1 VPVSREQKIY
11 RKGDLPM
18 AKNMKF
24 EGKTT
29 GELEQI
35 MKESQHQLEVEQHRL
50 NRLEQ
55 QMKEAEK
62 TVRTHRL
69 IIKGAELEA
78 VFPDTKDMTKE
89 DVKGLLNELAS
100 YGFVRE
106 LVEQTAMDSRQRK
119 ADDRREEG
127 S

>member
-1 VPVSREQKIY
+1 VSVSREQKIY

-29 GELEQI
+29 G
-35 MKESQHQLEVEQHRL
+35 
-50 NRLEQ
+50 
-55 QMKEAEK
+55 
-62 TVRTHRL
+62 
-69 IIKGAELEA
+69 ELEA

-106 LVEQTAMDSRQRK
+106 LVEQTAMDSRHIK
-119 ADDRREEG
+119 DFD
-127 S
+127 

>member
-1 VPVSREQKIY
+1 
-11 RKGDLPM
+11 
-18 AKNMKF
+18 
-24 EGKTT
+24 
-29 GELEQI
+29 
-35 MKESQHQLEVEQHRL
+35 
-50 NRLEQ
+50 
-55 QMKEAEK
+55 
-62 TVRTHRL
+62 
-69 IIKGAELEA
+69 
-78 VFPDTKDMTKE
+78 MTKE